1 MRAVIYSRYSAGP
14 EQTVQSIEGQLR
26 VCKNYIASHGWEFV
40 RYYADEHISG
50 RTDRRPQFQEM
61 ISAAERGEFDVLVVY
76 STDRFSRNKF
86 DSINYKKKLK
96 DLGIRIAYAAENIP
110 DGPEGILL
118 ESLMEGWAEY
128 YSEELS
134 RKVKRGMQETARK
147 GKSNGGRRTFGYRT
161 DEEGNL
167 VIDEEEAQAVREVF
181 KLIASGETIVSAV
194 EWLHDN
200 GYVSTI
206 GKPHTHNS
214 VRKMLANKRYLGIYV
229 WDQVEIEGGCPAIID
244 KTTFYEVQQ
253 RFEENKRVMPKNR
266 IKFLLSGKLY
276 CGNCGKPMSGCSGTS
291 KTGTVYAYYRCR
303 GKDIKNI
310 PKEALEDAVASQT
323 SAFFNS
329 SSEMDQLVDMLYYY
343 LARKN
348 APEEK
353 YGTPKMR
360 ISELKR
366 QKDNLVTVIAQT
378 GNASLVSK
386 LSEVEAELVR
396 LEELQEQEK
405 KRKKT
410 FTKEELRLSLEA
422 FLDRVDRLDPETSDR
437 RIIDALVKEVWVY
450 DDRLEIIFNI
460 QLAPDDPGQQK
471 SLTINSSSSLIYGGA
486 KKSLV
491 ELLII
496 AGGYF
501 GIKAKRP

>member
-26 VCKNYIASHGWEFV
+26 VCKNYITSHGWEFV

-50 RTDRRPQFQEM
+50 RTDKRPQFQEM

-167 VIDEEEAQAVREVF
+167 VIDEEEAKAVREVF
-181 KLIASGETIVSAV
+181 KIVASGQTIMSAA

-214 VRKMLANKRYLGIYV
+214 VKNMLTNKRYIGVYI
-229 WDQVEIEGGCPAIID
+229 WDQVEIAGGCPAIVD
-244 KTTFYEVQQ
+244 RTTFNEVQQ

-276 CGNCGKPMSGCSGTS
+276 CGKCGKPMSGCSGTS
-291 KTGTVYAYYRCR
+291 KTGAVYAYYRCR
-303 GKDIKNI
+303 GKDIRNI

-323 SAFFNS
+323 SAFFS
-329 SSEMDQLVDMLYYY
+329 SPSEMDQLVDMLYYY

-386 LSEVEAELVR
+386 LSEVEAELAR

-450 DDRLEIIFNI
+450 EDWLEIIFNI
-460 QLAPDDPGQQK
+460 QIGPDDPRQQK
-471 SLTINSSSSLIYGGA
+471 SLTIDSSSSSMYGGA
-486 KKSLV
+486 KKSLG
-491 ELLII
+491 ELLIYNN
-496 AGGYF
+496 GYF

>member
-1 MRAVIYSRYSAGP
+1 MRAVIYTRYSAGP

-96 DLGIRIAYAAENIP
+96 DLGIRICYAAENIP

-134 RKVKRGMQETARK
+134 RKVKRGMSETARK

-161 DEEGNL
+161 DAEGNL
-167 VIDEEEAQAVREVF
+167 VIDEEEARAIRQVF
-181 KLIASGETIVSAV
+181 KIVADGEQITAAKD
-194 EWLHDN
+194 WLNEH

-214 VRKMLANKRYLGIYV
+214 VRKMLANKRYIGRYV
-229 WDQVEIEGGCPAIID
+229 WDDIEIADAVPAIVD
-244 KTTFYEVQQ
+244 QTTFQEVQQ
-253 RFEENKRVMPKNR
+253 RFEENKRAMPKNR
-266 IKFLLSGKLY
+266 AKFLLTGKLY
-276 CGNCGKPMSGCSGTS
+276 CGICGKPMTGCSGTGKS
-291 KTGTVYAYYRCR
+291 GNVYTYYRCR
-303 GKDIKNI
+303 SKDIRNI
-310 PKEALEDAVASQT
+310 PKDELENLVAKQT
-323 SAFFNS
+323 AEFFS
-329 SSEMDQLVDMLYYY
+329 KPSEMDQIVDMLYYY

-348 APEEK
+348 APEDE
-353 YGTPKMR
+353 YGTPKLR
-360 ISELKR
+360 LSELKR
-366 QKDNLVTVIAQT
+366 QRDNLVTVIAQT
-378 GNASLVSK
+378 GNATLVDK
-386 LSEVEAELVR
+386 LNEVETELAR
-396 LEELQEQEK
+396 LEQLVAQEK
-405 KRKKT
+405 KRRT

-422 FLDRVDRLDPETSDR
+422 FLDRIDRIDPETTDR

-471 SLTINSSSSLIYGGA
+471 SLTIDCSPSLIYGGA
-486 KKSLV
+486 KKSLG
-491 ELLII
+491 ELLIFSS
-496 AGGYF
+496 GYF